1 MSRYADITNQPGNFA
16 ICAFPYPCGH
26 SGVCKQ
32 RLIYRCGGSAGFAA
46 LARRLTGFPFHSQA
60 PCGAGEH
67 LNSSVLSPIGDNEAD
82 LTMACRVCQ
91 VLFALIHGI
100 KAARFSVTLRGRST
114 TKYGSAKIKRASAI
128 LRAVFLLSGEA
139 CEKRGRE
146 QYIKYVS
153 DRALRHNKA

>member
-1 MSRYADITNQPGNFA
+1 MSRCADITNQPGNFA

-32 RLIYRCGGSAGFAA
+32 RLIYRCGGSAGFAT
-46 LARRLTGFPFHSQA
+46 LARRLTGFPFHSQV

-100 KAARFSVTLRGRST
+100 KAARFSVTLRA
-114 TKYGSAKIKRASAI
+114 TKYNKAWQ
-128 LRAVFLLSGEA
+128 
-139 CEKRGRE
+139 C
-146 QYIKYVS
+146 
-153 DRALRHNKA
+153 HNKTGKRKIARSIFVVRRGVREARERTIH